1 MNGIEWIEKYV
12 MVDDCFIEI
21 LFLIGLNY
29 LKNLSKFI
37 WNWFVTEAINDQ
49 FSHHVET
56 IQPTWR
62 TIQMAGS

>member
-1 MNGIEWIEKYV
+1 

-56 IQPTWR
+56 IQPT
-62 TIQMAGS
+62 